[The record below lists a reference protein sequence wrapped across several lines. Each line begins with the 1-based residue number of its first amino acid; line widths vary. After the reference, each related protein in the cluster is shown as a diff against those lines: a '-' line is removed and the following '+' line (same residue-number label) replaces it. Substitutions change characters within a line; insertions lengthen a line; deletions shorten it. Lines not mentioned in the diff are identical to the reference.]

1 MKSTWRIVCAAIYA
15 AQRRLRKTA
24 HRRDEAW
31 RSHFAKRCPMSC
43 TLAAWRRPCSS
54 CSLRESALAM
64 FTCRVSQSELYK
76 ELMPANI
83 ASRTLELF
91 AICTCCG
98 QKLHDACRFLLQR
111 AFAVFQQHLGR
122 GGRRGLGAPRFTAGG
137 AQRRYGPESD
147 KAPLDYMTSRR
158 ESAIEEGGMGRLSPS
173 NCKFDEISGTPPA
186 DAAEPGSLRGGAA
199 GADGLPAAAGP
210 GRACGASPDVGRG
223 QTAPSCVD
231 QRPPGSGC
239 PWGVQGEADWDGG
252 GFAARDEGDSRGRPA
267 GARSSWPETSPSAS
281 RSTWA
286 CSTASRAGRT
296 RKTPWRHAARWP
308 GAGACR
314 NPPAISPRTGSAR

>member
-1 MKSTWRIVCAAIYA
+1 MVQSMWRIVCAAIYA

-122 GGRRGLGAPRFTAGG
+122 
-137 AQRRYGPESD
+137 D
-147 KAPLDYMTSRR
+147 M
-158 ESAIEEGGMGRLSPS
+158 
-173 NCKFDEISGTPPA
+173 
-186 DAAEPGSLRGGAA
+186 AE
-199 GADGLPAAAGP
+199 
-210 GRACGASPDVGRG
+210 
-223 QTAPSCVD
+223 
-231 QRPPGSGC
+231 
-239 PWGVQGEADWDGG
+239 
-252 GFAARDEGDSRGRPA
+252 
-267 GARSSWPETSPSAS
+267 
-281 RSTWA
+281 
-286 CSTASRAGRT
+286 
-296 RKTPWRHAARWP
+296 
-308 GAGACR
+308 
-314 NPPAISPRTGSAR
+314 